1 MPSAGQLSDGGCDPG
16 PADLGGVAR
25 MGPDDV
31 QTMLGWRAGKEP
43 NRTGR
48 FVA

>member
-1 MPSAGQLSDGGCDPG
+1 MVGVIQDRRIWA
-16 PADLGGVAR
+16 VAR

-48 FVA
+48 FEA